1 MEERR
6 KFTRLSAKE
15 KTFLDK
21 DVGNKQGS
29 CLVDISPAGMKIIR
43 DNEVKIG
50 SVISG
55 QFKILPDVGPFYIRG
70 EVSWVK
76 PAGDKTHP
84 SHFEIGVKF
93 NKVSTI
99 PS

>member
-6 KFTRLSAKE
+6 KFRRFSTKE
-15 KTFLDK
+15 KTLLDK
-21 DVGNKQGS
+21 EDGNKQEGS
-29 CLVDISPAGMKIIR
+29 LVDISPGGMKTIC
-43 DNEVKIG
+43 DNEVTIG

-55 QFKILPDVGPFYIRG
+55 QFKILPNVGPFYIRG

-76 PAGDKTHP
+76 PADDKTNP

-99 PS
+99 PI